1 MEQSSEET
9 VQTGDTA
16 RACVKDFVRPFVRTD
31 WSLNQ
36 LIDGLNSVTRPE
48 YGVQF
53 GKGGPITDQ
62 SYQSRII
69 ERGQVVVTS
78 VGGRSCWIA
87 LDLAEVVAEITE
99 EMSEYP
105 EKLLVDV
112 FAEEREEPQHV
123 EMPTKGAKKRAPTYR
138 SYMAGDC
145 ANCGQWLGLVEIEGG
160 RDRHYCNATCRV
172 QHHRKQQREKNRAAT
187 LQYNSE
193 LREYW
198 QEYGV
203 RGEVLLRLQEILLT
217 HGKAAARAAT
227 DAVLVALAAQEQVG
241 SQEQFQLID
250 EILLGGEE
258 INFEEVCLDEFR
270 IPEGVQG
277 WNEFV
282 SNTPISMLRQMKG
295 YIIERKQHEH
305 YKVQGRKRLEALSH
319 DVSHEN
325 E

>member
-1 MEQSSEET
+1 M
-9 VQTGDTA
+9 QTGDTA

-305 YKVQGRKRLEALSH
+305 YKVQGRKRLEVLSH
-319 DVSHEN
+319 DLPQEN

>member
-1 MEQSSEET
+1 MMEKAIEMREET
-9 VQTGDTA
+9 VQMQDTA
-16 RACVKDFVRPFVRTD
+16 RACVKDFIRPFVRTG
-31 WSLNQ
+31 WSLHQ

-48 YGVQF
+48 YGVQI

-145 ANCGQWLGLVEIEGG
+145 ANCGQWLGLVEVEGG

-193 LREYW
+193 LRDYW
-198 QEYGV
+198 QEHGV
-203 RGEVLLRLQEILLT
+203 RGEVLLRLQEILLQ

-227 DAVLVALAAQEQVG
+227 DAVLVALTAQEQAG
-241 SQEQFQLID
+241 ISERAQLID
-250 EILLGGEE
+250 DVLLGGGSIGHEA
-258 INFEEVCLDEFR
+258 IILDDFR
-270 IPEGVQG
+270 LDAGVDAWCQ
-277 WNEFV
+277 FV
-282 SNTPISMLRQMKG
+282 SGASISSLRTVKEYVKHRQ
-295 YIIERKQHEH
+295 YAIE
-305 YKVQGRKRLEALSH
+305 GRKCDFRH
-319 DVSHEN
+319 N
-325 E
+325 